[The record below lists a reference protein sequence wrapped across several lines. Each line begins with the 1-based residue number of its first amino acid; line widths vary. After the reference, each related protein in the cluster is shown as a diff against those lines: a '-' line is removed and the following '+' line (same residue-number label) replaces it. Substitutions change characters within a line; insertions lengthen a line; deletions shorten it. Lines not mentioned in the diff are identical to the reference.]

1 MNPKMEKLFK
11 LPLYQRFLLLFVVLG
26 LLVAAFVY
34 FLYNPGREELVKRQ
48 AELDR
53 LQVQLQE
60 KQRIANNLPRFK
72 AEYEQMQKQLALAL
86 NELPNQKEI
95 PSLLKSIAGLARDN
109 GLEVLLFKPEKE
121 AVKQFYAE
129 VPVSLDLRG
138 TYHQMA
144 FFCQA
149 VSRLARIVNVMDIKL
164 TKPQMVDGE
173 TLLSINCRAVT
184 YRFVEAATPS
194 PEDKK
199 KGKKK

>member
-34 FLYNPGREELVKRQ
+34 FLYNPAREELVKRQ

-72 AEYEQMQKQLALAL
+72 AEYEQMQKQLVLAL

-129 VPVSLDLRG
+129 VPVSLALRG

-149 VSRLARIVNVMDIKL
+149 VSRLARIVNVVDIKL

-184 YRFVEAATPS
+184 SRFVEAATPS
-194 PEDKK
+194 PGDKK